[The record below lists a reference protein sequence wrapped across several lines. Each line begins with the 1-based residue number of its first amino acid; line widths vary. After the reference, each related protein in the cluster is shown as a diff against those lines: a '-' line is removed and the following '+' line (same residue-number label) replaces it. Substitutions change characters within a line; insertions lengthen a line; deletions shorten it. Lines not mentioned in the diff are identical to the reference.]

1 LALKDSLLT
10 LSEMAGDSRG
20 RAAFETSLTE
30 EKNMAAWIAEHLPA
44 TTKRFVERSAAH
56 ETAGV

>member
-1 LALKDSLLT
+1 LLT